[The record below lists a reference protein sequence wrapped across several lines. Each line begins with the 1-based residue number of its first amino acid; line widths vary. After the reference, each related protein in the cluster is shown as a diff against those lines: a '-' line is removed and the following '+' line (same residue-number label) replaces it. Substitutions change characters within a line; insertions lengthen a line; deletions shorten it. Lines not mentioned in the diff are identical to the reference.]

1 MEREDENRT
10 EVERNEDQ
18 KSWDEK
24 QEEKK
29 VYTQHSSGS

>member
-24 QEEKK
+24 QEEK